1 MNRRI
6 IYRFAFIGIAF
17 VFLVLFGTHVVMTRF
32 FEQPQKPGEYGDMF
46 GVADAI
52 FSGLALTAAFITLWL
67 QGDEIRRTLKDH
79 REAIELQALASLND
93 AVRAAVSEGDT
104 SSYEFHGKTYTAA
117 ELQQVLLKRLIDD
130 YGVIA
135 DARTVRKLAAK
146 QE

>member
-1 MNRRI
+1 MDRRI
-6 IYRFAFIGIAF
+6 IIRALLGGIAF
-17 VFLVLFGTHVVMTRF
+17 VCFVLFATHMLMTTY
-32 FEQPQKPGEYGDMF
+32 FERPQKPGEYGDMF

-104 SSYEFHGKTYTAA
+104 SSYEFHGKSYTAA

-146 QE
+146 KK